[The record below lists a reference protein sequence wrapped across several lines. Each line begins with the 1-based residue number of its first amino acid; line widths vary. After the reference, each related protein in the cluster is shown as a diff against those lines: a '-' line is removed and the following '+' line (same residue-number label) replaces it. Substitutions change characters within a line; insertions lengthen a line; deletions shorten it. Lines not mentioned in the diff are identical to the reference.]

1 MRFDQLKR
9 REFVTLL
16 GGAAVAWPLAARA
29 QQPERV
35 RRIGVL
41 MGTAESDPDQKALV
55 SAFAQALADHGWGDG
70 RNVRLAYR
78 WASGDAAHLRE
89 QAAEL
94 ASLTPEVV
102 LAQGTPATTALRHAA
117 PATAIVFVMVTDP
130 VGSGLVSSLAHP
142 GGQITGFTN
151 YESTMG
157 GKWLETLR
165 EVAPG
170 INRVAVIHNPD
181 NAAAPGQLRAMEAAA
196 PTLGVR
202 VTAAPVRDAAAI
214 EQAIAAFTGINGGLV
229 VLVDFI
235 TLTHRDLI
243 VTLAARHRLPAI
255 FNVNA
260 FVKSGGLASY
270 SVNPTDLFR
279 RAAAYVDRILKGAR
293 PADLPVQQP
302 TKFELIINL
311 KTAKALGIEVP
322 PMLLARTDE
331 VIE

>member
-1 MRFDQLKR
+1 
-9 REFVTLL
+9 
-16 GGAAVAWPLAARA
+16 
-29 QQPERV
+29 
-35 RRIGVL
+35 

-55 SAFAQALADHGWGDG
+55 SAFGQALADHGWEDG
-70 RNVRLAYR
+70 RNVRLEYR

-89 QAAEL
+89 QAAKL

-142 GGQITGFTN
+142 GGHITGFTN

-165 EVAPG
+165 EAAPG

-181 NAAAPGQLRAMEAAA
+181 NAAAPGQLRAVEAAA
-196 PTLGVR
+196 PTVGVR
-202 VTAAPVRDAAAI
+202 VTAAPVRSAAAI

-229 VLVDFI
+229 VLVDFV

-255 FNVNA
+255 FNVSA

-270 SVNPTDLFR
+270 SV
-279 RAAAYVDRILKGAR
+279 
-293 PADLPVQQP
+293 
-302 TKFELIINL
+302 
-311 KTAKALGIEVP
+311 
-322 PMLLARTDE
+322 
-331 VIE
+331 

>member
-1 MRFDQLKR
+1 
-9 REFVTLL
+9 
-16 GGAAVAWPLAARA
+16 
-29 QQPERV
+29 
-35 RRIGVL
+35 
-41 MGTAESDPDQKALV
+41 
-55 SAFAQALADHGWGDG
+55 
-70 RNVRLAYR
+70 
-78 WASGDAAHLRE
+78 
-89 QAAEL
+89 
-94 ASLTPEVV
+94 
-102 LAQGTPATTALRHAA
+102 
-117 PATAIVFVMVTDP
+117 
-130 VGSGLVSSLAHP
+130 
-142 GGQITGFTN
+142 
-151 YESTMG
+151 MG

-255 FNVNA
+255 FNVSA

-322 PMLLARTDE
+322 PMLLARADE